1 MVKVHKLIMVQDSN
15 TGTGQKYKVDKG
27 VDIVYT
33 VLYCTVYC
41 IIYRYCITVSKS
53 GGTKKKKEAR
63 RENRLLI
70 ETNPFWW
77 AASTGREHSR

>member
-41 IIYRYCITVSKS
+41 TYNIQVLYNSK
-53 GGTKKKKEAR
+53 
-63 RENRLLI
+63 
-70 ETNPFWW
+70 
-77 AASTGREHSR
+77 